1 MRRIVVLIS
10 GRGSNL
16 EAILT
21 AARQERWG
29 HRIVGVIADRVDA
42 QGLSVA
48 KQAGIDSA
56 VIAFRDYSGRSGFEL
71 ALLQQLERFAADL
84 VVLAGFMRVL
94 GDDIVARFNGRLINI
109 HPSLLPAF
117 PGLHTHRRALE
128 AGVRV
133 HGATVHLV
141 TTVLDQGP
149 ILAQSIVPVRSGDT
163 PETLAIRVLE
173 TEHQILPRALRW
185 LADGRVKLHQC
196 SIGCQLEIE
205 GVSAQERLLV
215 MNH

>member
-21 AARQERWG
+21 AARQENWD

-48 KQAGIDSA
+48 RQAGINSA
-56 VIAFRDYSGRSGFEL
+56 VIAFRDYPGRSGFEL
-71 ALLQQLERFAADL
+71 ALLQQIERFAADL

-94 GDDIVARFNGRLINI
+94 GDDIVARFQGRLINI

-141 TTVLDQGP
+141 TPVLDQGP

-163 PETLAIRVLE
+163 SETLAIRVLE

-185 LADGRVKLHQC
+185 LADGRVKLHQG
-196 SIGCQLEIE
+196 STGCQVEIE

-215 MNH
+215 MDY

>member
-21 AARQERWG
+21 AARQDHWV
-29 HRIVGVIADRVDA
+29 HRIVGVIADRDDA

-48 KQAGIDSA
+48 RRAGINSA
-56 VIAFRDYSGRSGFEL
+56 VIAFRDYPGRSGFEM
-71 ALLQQLERFAADL
+71 ALLQQIERFAADL

-94 GDDIVARFNGRLINI
+94 GDDIVARFQGRLINI

-141 TTVLDQGP
+141 TSVLDQGP

-163 PETLAIRVLE
+163 SETLAIRVLE

-185 LADGRVKLHQC
+185 LADDRVKLHQG
-196 SIGCQLEIE
+196 STGCEVEIE

-215 MNH
+215 MDY

>member
-21 AARQERWG
+21 AARQEHWD

-48 KQAGIDSA
+48 GQAGIDSA
-56 VIAFRDYSGRSGFEL
+56 VIAFRDYPGRSGFEL
-71 ALLQQLERFAADL
+71 ALLQQIERFAADL

-94 GDDIVARFNGRLINI
+94 GDDIVARFQGRLINI

-141 TTVLDQGP
+141 TPVLDQGP

-163 PETLAIRVLE
+163 SETLAIRVLE

-185 LADGRVKLHQC
+185 LADGRVKLHQG
-196 SIGCQLEIE
+196 STGCEVEIE

-215 MNH
+215 MDH

>member
-21 AARQERWG
+21 AARQEHWD

-48 KQAGIDSA
+48 RQAGINSA
-56 VIAFRDYSGRSGFEL
+56 VIAFRDYPGRSGFEL
-71 ALLQQLERFAADL
+71 ALLQQIERFAADL

-94 GDDIVARFNGRLINI
+94 GDDIVARFQGRLINI

-141 TTVLDQGP
+141 TPVLDQGP

-185 LADGRVKLHQC
+185 LADDRVKLQQG
-196 SIGCQLEIE
+196 STGCEVEIE

-215 MNH
+215 MDY

>member
-21 AARQERWG
+21 AARQEHWD

-48 KQAGIDSA
+48 RQAGIDSA
-56 VIAFRDYSGRSGFEL
+56 VIAFRDYPGRSGFEL
-71 ALLQQLERFAADL
+71 ALLQQLEQFAADF

-94 GDDIVARFNGRLINI
+94 GDDIVARFHGRLINI

-117 PGLHTHRRALE
+117 PGLDTHRRALE

-133 HGATVHLV
+133 
-141 TTVLDQGP
+141 
-149 ILAQSIVPVRSGDT
+149 
-163 PETLAIRVLE
+163 
-173 TEHQILPRALRW
+173 QISKAPGTKCERCW
-185 LADGRVKLHQC
+185 HYESD
-196 SIGCQLEIE
+196 IG
-205 GVSAQERLLV
+205 
-215 MNH
+215 

>member
-21 AARQERWG
+21 AARQEHWD

-48 KQAGIDSA
+48 RQAGINSA
-56 VIAFRDYSGRSGFEL
+56 VIAFRDYPGRSGFEL
-71 ALLQQLERFAADL
+71 ALLQQIERFAADL

-94 GDDIVARFNGRLINI
+94 GDDIVARFQGRLINI

-141 TTVLDQGP
+141 TPVLDQGP

-163 PETLAIRVLE
+163 SETLAIRVLE

-185 LADGRVKLHQC
+185 LADGRVKLHQG
-196 SIGCQLEIE
+196 STGCQVEIE

-215 MNH
+215 MDY

>member
-21 AARQERWG
+21 AARQEHWG

-42 QGLSVA
+42 PGLSVA
-48 KQAGIDSA
+48 RQAGIDSV
-56 VIAFRDYSGRSGFEL
+56 VIAFRDYPGRSGFEL
-71 ALLQQLERFAADL
+71 ALLQQLEQFAADF

-94 GDDIVARFNGRLINI
+94 GDDIVARFHGRLINI

-141 TTVLDQGP
+141 TAVLDQGP

-173 TEHQILPRALRW
+173 SEHQILPRALRW

>member
-173 TEHQILPRALRW
+173 
-185 LADGRVKLHQC
+185 
-196 SIGCQLEIE
+196 
-205 GVSAQERLLV
+205 
-215 MNH
+215 

>member
-21 AARQERWG
+21 AARQEHWD

-56 VIAFRDYSGRSGFEL
+56 VIAFRDYPGRSGFER
-71 ALLQQLERFAADL
+71 ALLQQIERFAADL

-94 GDDIVARFNGRLINI
+94 GDDIVARFQGRLINI

-141 TTVLDQGP
+141 TPVLDQGP

-163 PETLAIRVLE
+163 SETLAIRVLE

-185 LADGRVKLHQC
+185 LADGRVKLHQG
-196 SIGCQLEIE
+196 STGCQVEIE

-215 MNH
+215 MDY

>member
-21 AARQERWG
+21 AARQEHWD

-48 KQAGIDSA
+48 RQAGINSA
-56 VIAFRDYSGRSGFEL
+56 VNAFRVYPGRSGFEL
-71 ALLQQLERFAADL
+71 ALLQQIERFAADL

-94 GDDIVARFNGRLINI
+94 GDDIVARFQGRLINI

-141 TTVLDQGP
+141 TPVLDQGP

-185 LADGRVKLHQC
+185 LADDRVKLPQG
-196 SIGCQLEIE
+196 STGCEVEID

-215 MNH
+215 MDY

>member
-21 AARQERWG
+21 AARQEHWD
-29 HRIVGVIADRVDA
+29 HRIVGVIADRADA

-48 KQAGIDSA
+48 GQAGIDSA
-56 VIAFRDYSGRSGFEL
+56 VIAFRDYPGRSGFEL
-71 ALLQQLERFAADL
+71 ALLQQIERFAADL

-94 GDDIVARFNGRLINI
+94 GDDIVARFQGRLINI

-141 TTVLDQGP
+141 TPVLDQGP

-163 PETLAIRVLE
+163 SETLAIRVLE

-185 LADGRVKLHQC
+185 LADGRVKLHQG
-196 SIGCQLEIE
+196 STGCEVEIE
-205 GVSAQERLLV
+205 GVSAQERLLL
-215 MNH
+215 MDH

>member
-21 AARQERWG
+21 AARRERWD
-29 HRIVGVIADRVDA
+29 HRVVGVIADRVDA

-48 KQAGIDSA
+48 RQAGIDSA
-56 VIAFRDYSGRSGFEL
+56 VIAFRDYPGRSGFEM
-71 ALLQQLERFAADL
+71 ALLQQIGRFAADL

-94 GDDIVARFNGRLINI
+94 GDDIVARFQGRLINI

-141 TTVLDQGP
+141 TPVLDQGP

>member
-21 AARQERWG
+21 AARQEHWD

-48 KQAGIDSA
+48 RQAGIDSA
-56 VIAFRDYSGRSGFEL
+56 VIAFRDYPGRSGFEL
-71 ALLQQLERFAADL
+71 ALLQQIERFAADL

-94 GDDIVARFNGRLINI
+94 GDDIVARFQGRLINI

-133 HGATVHLV
+133 HGATVHLA
-141 TTVLDQGP
+141 TPVLDQGP

-163 PETLAIRVLE
+163 SETLAIRVLE

-185 LADGRVKLHQC
+185 LADGRVKLHQG
-196 SIGCQLEIE
+196 STGCQVEIE

-215 MNH
+215 MDY

>member
-173 TEHQILPRALRW
+173 SEHQILPRALRW